1 MARECVASMAGEQ
14 DTKDRAEEVQGSGKE
29 ASKGWEGFSSMQ
41 TLSSW
46 DTVPAP
52 PHTRT
57 HGAAPPSEG
66 GEETAPSPS
75 SPLSCCLSQASVGR
89 DPAAPCANV
98 HKGLEF
104 GSGSQFPLALGTFKN
119 GTKQRFVCGVRD
131 QTQEFT
137 RVCMASVLL
146 HSPTLG

>member
-75 SPLSCCLSQASVGR
+75 SPLSCCLSQASAGR
-89 DPAAPCANV
+89 DSAAPCANV
-98 HKGLEF
+98 HKGL
-104 GSGSQFPLALGTFKN
+104 GSLGQGLSSLWLLTHSKMGQNSAFSVVSGIKPRN
-119 GTKQRFVCGVRD
+119 SHVCAWQVFCYIA
-131 QTQEFT
+131 Q
-137 RVCMASVLL
+137 
-146 HSPTLG
+146 P